1 MGRVFG
7 SHISL
12 EMFLLWV
19 VEFFL
24 CFFSFYLLLLPADAA
39 ATAGLL
45 AGQAGLAHTLADPGF
60 AAAIGLHMAPAGRAL
75 LLSCAIGMASLAIGL
90 YRPEIC
96 LQTRRLLLNTVV
108 AGLLAFPV
116 VLVASAAT
124 DIDPSFVFGPDAFWP
139 VKILLTS
146 ILLLF
151 LPRLGLRIILR
162 LGLLTRNVVIVGSPL
177 AARRTEA
184 AIAVQRRGFFRVAGV
199 VPAADLAA
207 LLAMPPRHRRI
218 WAVIVTPDAD
228 LQAVRATLGSRHLRV
243 VGQVEFCER
252 HLRRMDLAQLAP
264 DWLRGARGLS
274 CGQVEAAIRRAA
286 EIAMSLALLGL
297 TLPLLLLTALLIKLD
312 SPGPVLYRQQ
322 RVGFRGQVFTLYK
335 LRSMRLDA
343 EAGGPAWATRHD
355 SRVTRVGALIR
366 LTRIDELPQ
375 LVNVLRGEMSFVG
388 PRPERPPFVTQLTEQ
403 IPHYP
408 DRTLVKPGVTGWAQV
423 NYPYGAS
430 VEDARQKL
438 SYDLFYVKHRS
449 LFLDAL
455 IVLATIR
462 VILFQEGA
470 R

>member
-1 MGRVFG
+1 
-7 SHISL
+7 
-12 EMFLLWV
+12 LL
-19 VEFFL
+19 
-24 CFFSFYLLLLPADAA
+24 
-39 ATAGLL
+39 
-45 AGQAGLAHTLADPGF
+45 
-60 AAAIGLHMAPAGRAL
+60 
-75 LLSCAIGMASLAIGL
+75 
-90 YRPEIC
+90 
-96 LQTRRLLLNTVV
+96 
-108 AGLLAFPV
+108 
-116 VLVASAAT
+116 
-124 DIDPSFVFGPDAFWP
+124 
-139 VKILLTS
+139 
-146 ILLLF
+146 
-151 LPRLGLRIILR
+151 
-162 LGLLTRNVVIVGSPL
+162 
-177 AARRTEA
+177 
-184 AIAVQRRGFFRVAGV
+184 
-199 VPAADLAA
+199 
-207 LLAMPPRHRRI
+207 
-218 WAVIVTPDAD
+218 VTPDAE
-228 LQAVRATLGSRHLRV
+228 LVAVRATLCSRHLRV

-375 LVNVLRGEMSFVG
+375 LINVLRGEMGFVG
-388 PRPERPPFVTQLTEQ
+388 PRPERPPFVTQLAEQ

-430 VEDARQKL
+430 LDDARSKL
-438 SYDLFYVKHRS
+438 SYDLYYVKNFNL
-449 LFLDAL
+449 LFDLR
-455 IVLATIR
+455 IVLQALR
-462 VILFQEGA
+462 VVMWAGA
-470 R
+470 DAR